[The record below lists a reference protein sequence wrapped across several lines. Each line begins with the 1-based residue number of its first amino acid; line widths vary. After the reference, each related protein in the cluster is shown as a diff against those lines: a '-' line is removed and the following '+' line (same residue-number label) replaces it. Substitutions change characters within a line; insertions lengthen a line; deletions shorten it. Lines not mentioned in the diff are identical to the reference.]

1 MEELLEELKARGAIE
16 ARHGIQ
22 PMAPSLFSKRGV
34 YVQCDRDTI
43 DSRKVTNLF
52 PQPSYYLYIDTALVE
67 EAREGKSPRRRS
79 RPRQGPSAG
88 GPKENEEGDLD
99 EDEEAYDDDDD
110 DVEGDGEDE
119 EGYEDEKED
128 DEGEEDEEEEEEDE
142 DEEDDERLS
151 KKLRS
156 G

>member
-1 MEELLEELKARGAIE
+1 MEELLEELEERGAIE

-22 PMAPSLFSKRGV
+22 PKAPSLFSKRGV

-43 DSRKVTNLF
+43 DARKVTNLF

-67 EAREGKSPRRRS
+67 EGRVGKSPRRRS

-88 GPKENEEGDLD
+88 RPRESEEGDLD
-99 EDEEAYDDDDD
+99 EDDEEDDDDDD

-128 DEGEEDEEEEEEDE
+128 EEEEEGEDEEEEDV
-142 DEEDDERLS
+142 DEEEDERLS
-151 KKLRS
+151 S
-156 G
+156 QPGA